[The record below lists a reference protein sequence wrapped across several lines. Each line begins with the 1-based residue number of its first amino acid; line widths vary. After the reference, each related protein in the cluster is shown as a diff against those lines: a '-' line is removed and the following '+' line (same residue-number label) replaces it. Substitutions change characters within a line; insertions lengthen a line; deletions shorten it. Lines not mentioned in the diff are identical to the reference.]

1 MLKQL
6 YKYLKKHIFKMLSK
20 DRKELL
26 DFMAMIQRENEN
38 LKWR

>member
-6 YKYLKKHIFKMLSK
+6 YKLYEYLKKHIFNMSRK

-26 DFMAMIQRENEN
+26 DFTAFLQREKTEE
-38 LKWR
+38 

>member
-6 YKYLKKHIFKMLSK
+6 YKFLKKNIFNMSFE

-26 DFMAMIQRENEN
+26 DFTAFLQKEKIEE
-38 LKWR
+38 

>member
-6 YKYLKKHIFKMLSK
+6 YKYLKKHIFNMPSR

-26 DFMAMIQRENEN
+26 DFTAFLQREKIEED
-38 LKWR
+38 

>member
-6 YKYLKKHIFKMLSK
+6 YKYFKKHIFNMSFE

-26 DFMAMIQRENEN
+26 DFTAFLQREKLEE
-38 LKWR
+38 

>member
-6 YKYLKKHIFKMLSK
+6 YKYLKKHIFNMSTE

-26 DFMAMIQRENEN
+26 NFTAFLQREKVEEC
-38 LKWR
+38 